1 MKVLLRNPARELDFD
16 GPMTLSALLKRLD
29 LNRESH
35 LVTEDGALVPADT
48 TLYAC
53 ERCGAPTNNDI
64 CSFCALTEWATR
76 PVPLTIGR
84 KPQEVAS

>member
-1 MKVLLRNPARELDFD
+1 MKVRLRNPARELEFD
-16 GPMTLSALLKRLD
+16 GPMTVSALLKQLD

-35 LVTEDGALVPADT
+35 LVIEDGTLVPTDI
-48 TLYAC
+48 TLHAC

-64 CSFCALTEWATR
+64 CSFCALTERATR

-84 KPQEVAS
+84 KTQEVAS

>member
-1 MKVLLRNPARELDFD
+1 MNVLLRNRARKLDFD
-16 GPMTLSALLKRLD
+16 GPMTFSSLLKQLD

-53 ERCGAPTNNDI
+53 ERCVAPTNNNT

-76 PVPLTIGR
+76 PVPLTIAR
-84 KPQEVAS
+84 KTEEVAS

>member
-1 MKVLLRNPARELDFD
+1 MNILLRNPARELDFD
-16 GPMTLSALLKRLD
+16 GPMTFSALLRRLD
-29 LNRESH
+29 LNHESH
-35 LVTEDGALVPADT
+35 LVPVDT

-76 PVPLTIGR
+76 PVQFTITR
-84 KPQEVAS
+84 KSQEVAS

>member
-1 MKVLLRNPARELDFD
+1 MKVLLRNPARELDFE

-35 LVTEDGALVPADT
+35 LVTEDGALVPVDT

-53 ERCGAPTNNDI
+53 ERCVAPTNNNI

-76 PVPLTIGR
+76 PVPLTIAR
-84 KPQEVAS
+84 KTQEVAS

>member
-1 MKVLLRNPARELDFD
+1 MNVLLRNRARKLDFD
-16 GPMTLSALLKRLD
+16 GPMTFSSLLKQLD

-53 ERCGAPTNNDI
+53 EQSGAPTNNDI
-64 CSFCALTEWATR
+64 CSSCALTEWATR
-76 PVPLTIGR
+76 PVPLTIAR
-84 KPQEVAS
+84 KTQEVAS